1 MVDAPLAHFHYVE
14 ADIRLAARLH
24 DEPAGDIGIAAA
36 LVRFHRLGGG
46 AVRLGKARLDL
57 AEDDRLPVA
66 RDDVCLAEGGLVV
79 GLQDAVAEA
88 LQVRGG
94 EPLPLPAESFF
105 VNVLR

>member
-1 MVDAPLAHFHYVE
+1 MHERDVVGKVVTVREQREREHRKQ
-14 ADIRLAARLH
+14 ADG
-24 DEPAGDIGIAAA
+24 E
-36 LVRFHRLGGG
+36 
-46 AVRLGKARLDL
+46 VRLGKARLDL